1 MKYNKEIKYITWD
14 ITKPTFFLPKSIKK
28 IYFKNYF
35 KYFKSFN
42 NWINEI
48 SKDNSNNI
56 NWWLSR
62 PASRDERLSN
72 LFKNICVLRSL
83 PEIDKKDLKV
93 KIICDSNAL
102 KKIVLNKSFKNINII
117 SNQKNLFSRIFIF
130 LKEIFILVFNILL
143 IKIIYNFEL
152 KENQKI
158 NLVDFFNFKKQD
170 NIKRLFGNYIKDTN
184 IDFKFVPTF
193 LSFSPKN
200 ILSYKNKKNI
210 LLKEYFINFS
220 DLIFIVKNLIFKKI
234 KIKKK
239 FIKSNFT
246 NLIKEEL
253 KIDNNLRSILIGYFN
268 YLFFKNLKTKKII
281 IKNILSWHE
290 NQVVDKG
297 WSLGINKYYPVSKFF
312 GYQASTLHPQFF
324 NLSQTPQEVM
334 AGAAPKN
341 IFLIGRK
348 YLKNRTKFY
357 KKIKFKYTAA
367 HRFKFK
373 KNISNK
379 IYILFLLSGIRE
391 IDELFIQIFN
401 KIDSKKFKNLKIK
414 FHPILASTSFK
425 GNYSKE
431 IKGDGSN
438 IINSSKVV
446 ITTSYTSGL
455 YESLARSSLTLM
467 IETNPFDTVLFQ
479 DLKRHSNRIFLV
491 NQINQIEQNLKNFSK
506 RKIKFSDNRQ
516 IKYSFFNK

>member
-1 MKYNKEIKYITWD
+1 MKPNKEIKFIIWD

-28 IYFKNYF
+28 IYFKNYL
-35 KYFKSFN
+35 KYFKPFN

-72 LFKNICVLRSL
+72 LFKNICVLHSL
-83 PEIDKKDLKV
+83 PEIDKKNI
-93 KIICDSNAL
+93 KIKIFCDSDVL
-102 KKIVLNKSFKNINII
+102 KKIVVNKNFKNINVI

-130 LKEIFILVFNILL
+130 FKEIFVLVLNILL
-143 IKIIYNFEL
+143 TKFFYNFNF
-152 KENQKI
+152 KEGKKI
-158 NLVDFFNFKKQD
+158 NLVDFFSFKKKD
-170 NIKRLFGNYIKDTN
+170 NIKRLFGNYIKDSN
-184 IDFKFVPTF
+184 FDFQSVPTF

-210 LLKEYFINFS
+210 LLKEYFIDIK
-220 DLIFIVKNLIFKKI
+220 DLIFVIKNLIFKKI
-234 KIKKK
+234 KIKKN

-246 NLIKEEL
+246 NLIEEEF
-253 KIDNNLRSILIGYFN
+253 KIDNNFRSILIGYVN
-268 YLFFKNLKTKKII
+268 YLFFKKLKSKKIVI
-281 IKNILSWHE
+281 RNVFSWHE

-297 WSLGINKYYPVSKFF
+297 WSLGINKYYPDTKFF

-324 NLSQTPQEVM
+324 NLSQTPQEVY

-341 IFLIGRK
+341 IFLIGKK
-348 YLKNRTKFY
+348 YFKNRTKLC
-357 KKIKFKYTAA
+357 KKIKVKYTSA

-379 IYILFLLSGIRE
+379 KYILFLLSGIRE
-391 IDELFIQIFN
+391 IDELFI
-401 KIDSKKFKNLKIK
+401 KILRKINTKKFKNLKIK
-414 FHPILASTSFK
+414 FHPILESASFK
-425 GNYSKE
+425 ENFSNE

-446 ITTSYTSGL
+446 ITSSYTSGL
-455 YESLARSSLTLM
+455 YESLARNSLTLM
-467 IETNPFDTVLFQ
+467 IETNPFDKVLFQ
-479 DLKRHSNRIFLV
+479 DLKRYSNRIFLV

-506 RKIKFSDNRQ
+506 QKIKFSDNKQ